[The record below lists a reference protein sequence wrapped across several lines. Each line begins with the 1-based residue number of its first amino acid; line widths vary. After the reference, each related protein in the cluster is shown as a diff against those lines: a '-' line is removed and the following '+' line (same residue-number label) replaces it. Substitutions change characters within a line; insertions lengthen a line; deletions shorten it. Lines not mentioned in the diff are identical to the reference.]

1 MFNKFR
7 KVFILAVGIATFGL
21 FQSVNADWE
30 IDTDQDIVISL
41 QSNPMTDPERACLAV
56 TFARMLS
63 GGAPS
68 ANVTL
73 FVTLD
78 GVSLADGNDQVFE
91 AQFKCTVPESM
102 ATGGEITLKDH
113 LELFLGSPKKSDDM
127 VVCPLC
133 WNSRYGSAVPFY
145 GVKTANIKTM
155 IFNAEKILDF

>member
-21 FQSVNADWE
+21 FQSVNADWT
-30 IDTDQDIVISL
+30 IDTEQDIVISL

-56 TFARMLS
+56 TFARMLK
-63 GGAPS
+63 GGG

-78 GVSLADGNDQVFE
+78 GVSLGDDSVVSSPR
-91 AQFKCTVPESM
+91 FKCDIPEPFPEDEEVIS
-102 ATGGEITLKDH
+102 
-113 LELFLGSPKKSDDM
+113 LEENLGKFLGSTHEDNRNM

-133 WNSRYGSAVPFY
+133 WKSRYGSESPDN
-145 GVKTANIKTM
+145 GTKSANIGQM
-155 IFNAEKILDF
+155 IFYAEKILDF

>member
-7 KVFILAVGIATFGL
+7 KTFILAVGIATFGL
-21 FQSVNADWE
+21 FQSVNADWSAV
-30 IDTDQDIVISL
+30 DGDQDIIISL

-63 GGAPS
+63 GNPN

-78 GVSLADGNDQVFE
+78 GVTLADESVASSRRFKCETPWESEISLQESLDIFIGGNDNN
-91 AQFKCTVPESM
+91 
-102 ATGGEITLKDH
+102 
-113 LELFLGSPKKSDDM
+113 M

-133 WNSRYGSAVPFY
+133 WKSRYGSEDPDN
-145 GVKTANIKTM
+145 GTKTANIGTM
-155 IFNAEKILDF
+155 IFNADKILDF

>member
-1 MFNKFR
+1 MFKKFR
-7 KVFILAVGIATFGL
+7 EVFILGVGIMTFGL

-30 IDTDQDIVISL
+30 IDTDQDIIISL

-56 TFARMLS
+56 TFARMLK
-63 GGAPS
+63 GGG

-78 GVSLADGNDQVFE
+78 GVSLADDSVVSSPR
-91 AQFKCTVPESM
+91 FKCDIPEPFPEDEEVIS
-102 ATGGEITLKDH
+102 
-113 LELFLGSPKKSDDM
+113 LEENLGKFLGPDPKGNPDM

-133 WNSRYGSAVPFY
+133 WKSRYGSEVPDN
-145 GVKTANIKTM
+145 GTKAANIQTM